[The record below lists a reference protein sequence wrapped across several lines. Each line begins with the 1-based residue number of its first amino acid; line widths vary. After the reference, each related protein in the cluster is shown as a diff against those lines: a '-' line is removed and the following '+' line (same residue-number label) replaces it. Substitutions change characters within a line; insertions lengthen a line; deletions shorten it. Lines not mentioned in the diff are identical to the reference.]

1 MKVEEFSIY
10 SDSQIVINQLVG
22 EYKAQDDKMSKYLE
36 KEMELVKG
44 FKVVNVE
51 HISSE
56 NNSHVF
62 YSNNKK

>member
-51 HISSE
+51 HIISE